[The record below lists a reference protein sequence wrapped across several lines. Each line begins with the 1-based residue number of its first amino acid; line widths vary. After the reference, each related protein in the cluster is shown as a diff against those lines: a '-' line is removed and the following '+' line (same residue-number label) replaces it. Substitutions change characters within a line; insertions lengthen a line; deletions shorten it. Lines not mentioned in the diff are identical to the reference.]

1 MLRKVVQ
8 KELDCIRQR
17 NFPSACKLT
26 RDQILG
32 VLEAVP
38 AAIRRLHVQG
48 QIHVLSGREPSLV
61 RIDEPWPV
69 HLLSKVLLDRLQRT
83 VDRSAAVD
91 DSASPVVV
99 QVPLTNSYC
108 QSCHPTACVWED
120 LQSFRSELWLCRSSV
135 PPPLQPGKRIHG
147 PGPRLTD
154 G

>member
-8 KELDCIRQR
+8 KKLDCIRQR
-17 NFPSACKLT
+17 KFSSACKLT

-38 AAIRRLHVQG
+38 AAIRRLHVEG

-69 HLLSKVLLDRLQRT
+69 HLLSKVFLDRLQRT

-91 DSASPVVV
+91 DLASPVAV

-108 QSCHPTACVWED
+108 QSCHSTACKWEG
-120 LQSFRSELWLCRSSV
+120 LRSFHSELWLCRSSV
-135 PPPLQPGKRIHG
+135 PPPLRPGKRIQG
-147 PGPRLTD
+147 SVLRLTN